1 MRRQADKGGTPARLP
16 RPAGEMKKGRA
27 ARTAGRVRAMPSKS
41 TLTEQVYER
50 VYEDVVNGVFVNGQV
65 ITENM
70 LIQRYQVSKS
80 PVREALVSLCDEQV
94 LQSIPRTGY
103 QVVRIMPDELLQVQ
117 ETRQMLEVYM
127 LERSFA
133 HLNDDKIQKLQE
145 YNDRIGSQDPLK
157 TQASKQ
163 WSDNMEFHLLLAS
176 FSGNAYMCRLLADTF
191 RICARASTQYFLQ
204 ISDES
209 IWSKRD
215 THERLIEACRERDI
229 ETAKQ
234 LLIEDSKKILQVWQ
248 NYLNF

>member
-1 MRRQADKGGTPARLP
+1 
-16 RPAGEMKKGRA
+16 
-27 ARTAGRVRAMPSKS
+27 MPTKN

-70 LIQRYQVSKS
+70 LIQRYNVSKS
-80 PVREALVSLCDEQV
+80 PVREALVSLCDEHV

-103 QVVRIMPDELLQVQ
+103 QVVRIMPDELLQVL
-117 ETRQMLEVYM
+117 ETRQALEGYM

-133 HLNDDKIQKLQE
+133 RLNEEKIQKLQE
-145 YNDRIGSQDPLK
+145 YNDRIGLQDPLK
-157 TQASKQ
+157 TLVSKQ
-163 WSDNMEFHLLLAS
+163 WSDNMDFHLLLAS

-204 ISDES
+204 ISDEP

-215 THERLIEACRERDI
+215 THDRLIEACREGDI
-229 ETAKQ
+229 ETAKK
-234 LLIEDSKKILQVWQ
+234 LLVEDSKQILYVWQ
-248 NYLNF
+248 NCLNF